1 MSAKIRSVSSVS
13 GILIT
18 VGLLGTVIGLIITVG
33 GISQVLDA
41 AGQDYEAMVGGLN
54 TRLRVWEV
62 LLYDLLWWAFRERNS
77 AGLIDRK

>member
-54 TRLRVWEV
+54 TTVEGMGS
-62 LLYDLLWWAFRERNS
+62 AFIPPS
-77 AGLIDRK
+77 LVDS